1 VVLSLF
7 KLYSYSSWG
16 WGGGGPPQS
25 WKILLEEK
33 LLTGILQIKSSD
45 VFPEIISQLARFAW
59 ELEAGTSG
67 R

>member
-1 VVLSLF
+1 M
-7 KLYSYSSWG
+7 SYEQSIVSG
-16 WGGGGPPQS
+16 VGRGKS

-33 LLTGILQIKSSD
+33 LLTGLFQIKSSD
-45 VFPEIISQLARFAW
+45 VFPEIISELARYAW